1 MPKRKRGRLPSK
13 KNSTKKTKTD
23 LSESTDNSAVAE
35 TVVDEDNVSN
45 TDAAVDS
52 GTPRNAGPTANS
64 EGCENIEVDVNSD
77 LGNNEL
83 EEFVFA
89 SFVESPNRETNR
101 TTNSSTHVSVIR
113 NAADEIGNQSSN
125 SPKDNTDGISSTIE
139 IIDVDKLPDR
149 PDSPIGMKN
158 LKCVCQGTVNG
169 CLFCV

>member
-35 TVVDEDNVSN
+35 NVASEDNGSN
-45 TDAAVDS
+45 TNTAIDS
-52 GTPRNAGPTANS
+52 ETPRNTGPTANFD
-64 EGCENIEVDVNSD
+64 GFENIEVDENSD
-77 LGNNEL
+77 LGNGEL

-89 SFVESPNRETNR
+89 PFVESPSREPNR
-101 TTNSSTHVSVIR
+101 TSNSSTHVSVIR
-113 NAADEIGNQSSN
+113 NAADEIGNHLSN
-125 SPKDNTDGISSTIE
+125 SSKDNTNGNSSTVE

-158 LKCVCQGTVNG
+158 LKCVSGNCE
-169 CLFCV
+169 